1 MPVVPNV
8 VSRDVVVTR
17 LAATESKAIVAA
29 LERIN
34 ILLSTCVDLPLTL
47 EQDVLGVHYKVRND
61 IERRLKTAGWR
72 VEFSNDTKQYTIQ

>member
-8 VSRDVVVTR
+8 VTRDAVVTR
-17 LAATESKAIVAA
+17 LGVTESKAIVAS

-34 ILLSTCVDLPLTL
+34 AFLNGCVDLPLIV
-47 EQDVLGVHYKVRND
+47 ERDVLGEHSRVRND
-61 IERRLKTAGWR
+61 VERRLKAAGWR